1 MRRLFL
7 LISVFMM
14 VIPILG
20 QSDPV
25 VYAVLFYSPTCPHCH
40 DVMENVIPEWEDDF
54 GDAIQPLY
62 VNVTTQDGGYL
73 FDAVCVQLQG
83 EYCRGVPVMAIGET
97 LLRGAGEIPAQG
109 PALIRNGLAAGGI
122 DLPPVPALREVFNA
136 ELAASGSAVERTVSK
151 ATLADRLAA
160 DPTAN
165 MMAIAVLI
173 GLVGSFAGVLLFSR
187 SGLLQDQRLIC
198 DIAIAATI
206 ISAVLAFSLAVNSS
220 EDILAMLLSWA
231 SLISLGFAVFILLR
245 TRDLDLA
252 IPLVAAAGLAVALYL
267 AQVEVSKTEAVCGVV
282 GNCNEVQNSEYA
294 RLFGIL
300 PIGVLGIIGYVLI
313 LGTWT
318 VARFSRNDPLVVV
331 ARASLLMMV
340 LFGVAFSAYL
350 TFLEPFVIGATCAWC
365 LTSAMLMILILSL
378 QAPTGWPAI
387 DRLASKLTRSSFRRS
402 QPDW

>member
-1 MRRLFL
+1 MVVRRLLLLLSLFL
-7 LISVFMM
+7 L
-14 VIPILG
+14 VIPVLG
-20 QSDPV
+20 QTESV

-40 DVMENVIPEWEDDF
+40 DVMQNVIPEWEDEF

-62 VNVTTQDGGYL
+62 VNVATQDGSYL
-73 FDAVCVQLQG
+73 FNAACIQLQG

-109 PALIRNGLAAGGI
+109 PGLIRDGLAAGGI
-122 DLPPVPALREVFNA
+122 DLPPVPVLREVFNA
-136 ELAASGSAVERTVSK
+136 EMAASGGAVERTVSK

-173 GLVGSFAGVLLFSR
+173 GLVGSFAGVFLFSR
-187 SGLLQDQRLIC
+187 SGLLQDQRLTG

-206 ISAVLAFSLAVNSS
+206 VSAALAFSLAINSG
-220 EDILAMLLSWA
+220 EDTLALLLSWA
-231 SLISLGFAVFILLR
+231 SLLLLGFVVFILVR
-245 TRDLDLA
+245 TRNLDLA

-267 AQVEVSKTEAVCGVV
+267 AQVEVSETEAVCGVV

-313 LGTWT
+313 LGAWA
-318 VARFSRNDPLVVV
+318 VARFSRNDLLIAA
-331 ARASLLMMV
+331 ARAGLFVMA
-340 LFGVAFSAYL
+340 LFGVVFSAYL

-365 LTSAMLMILILSL
+365 LTSAMTMLVLLWLVAPVGWNAVQQLSENSTPKT
-378 QAPTGWPAI
+378 A
-387 DRLASKLTRSSFRRS
+387 
-402 QPDW
+402 

>member
-1 MRRLFL
+1 MVVRRLLLLLSLFL
-7 LISVFMM
+7 L
-14 VIPILG
+14 VIPVLG
-20 QSDPV
+20 QTESV

-40 DVMENVIPEWEDDF
+40 DVMQNVIPEWEDEF

-62 VNVTTQDGGYL
+62 VNVATQDGSYL
-73 FDAVCVQLQG
+73 FNAACIQLQG

-109 PALIRNGLAAGGI
+109 PGLIRDGLAAGGI
-122 DLPPVPALREVFNA
+122 DLPPVPVLREVFNA
-136 ELAASGSAVERTVSK
+136 EMAASGGAVERTVSK

-173 GLVGSFAGVLLFSR
+173 GLVGSFAGVFLFSH
-187 SGLLQDQRLIC
+187 SGLLQDQRLTG

-206 ISAVLAFSLAVNSS
+206 VSAALAFSLAINSG
-220 EDILAMLLSWA
+220 EDTLALLLSWA
-231 SLISLGFAVFILLR
+231 SLLLLGFVVFILVR
-245 TRDLDLA
+245 TRNLDLA

-267 AQVEVSKTEAVCGVV
+267 AQVEVSETEAVCGVV

-313 LGTWT
+313 LGAWA
-318 VARFSRNDPLVVV
+318 VARFSRNDLLIAA
-331 ARASLLMMV
+331 ARAGLFVMA
-340 LFGVAFSAYL
+340 LFGVVFSAYL

-365 LTSAMLMILILSL
+365 LTSAMTMLVLLWLVAPVGWNAVQQLSENSTPKT
-378 QAPTGWPAI
+378 A
-387 DRLASKLTRSSFRRS
+387 
-402 QPDW
+402 